1 MTESAKVPPK
11 PRGPYQKTARTRVAI
26 LNAALE
32 VFSESGYHSGSIRD
46 VARRAGISNSGLLHH
61 FPDKIALLD
70 AMLERRDEVDA
81 EAMRQFTRDGK
92 SALHA
97 LIHLAAENASKPGIV
112 KLYAILS
119 TEATAED
126 HPAHEHFVSRYAR
139 TRDLVQEAF
148 ASLAEDGHLAG
159 GSTPES
165 AAIGTLAM
173 MDGLQV
179 QWLLEPARINMPY
192 ELAYYLSTVT
202 DIDFVTEHSRHAAG
216 SAEMITPAAT
226 TL

>member
-1 MTESAKVPPK
+1 
-11 PRGPYQKTARTRVAI
+11 
-26 LNAALE
+26 
-32 VFSESGYHSGSIRD
+32 
-46 VARRAGISNSGLLHH
+46 
-61 FPDKIALLD
+61 
-70 AMLERRDEVDA
+70 
-81 EAMRQFTRDGK
+81 
-92 SALHA
+92 
-97 LIHLAAENASKPGIV
+97 
-112 KLYAILS
+112 
-119 TEATAED
+119 
-126 HPAHEHFVSRYAR
+126 
-139 TRDLVQEAF
+139 LVEEAF

-202 DIDFVTEHSRHAAG
+202 DIDFVTEHSRHASG